1 MHTVRVGLRAAAVS
15 LALALPGASASA
27 RAEVGVEEKLGKI
40 ADLDVVLRDEDGKDV
55 RLKSLFGKP
64 AILTL
69 NYFACAGIC
78 TPLLQGVQ
86 KVLEE
91 IRLEPEK
98 DYRVVTVSFDP
109 KDTPEIA
116 AEKRANFLQLMSRPF
131 PPSAW
136 RFLTGEAPVTKRL
149 ADSVGFQ
156 YESQGRDFLHPGVIV
171 FLSPAGKITR
181 YIYGTSFLAS
191 DVELALREAAA
202 GKVSASRTYQP
213 KLSERWGF
221 LCYSYDP
228 AGQRYVF
235 SVTKAVGALT
245 VLLAAV
251 FAGVVLARGAF
262 RGHRE
267 TPRTR
272 P

>member
-1 MHTVRVGLRAAAVS
+1 MSRSRGFFRSWLGLLFGSLLAADAP
-15 LALALPGASASA
+15 LAQ
-27 RAEVGVEEKLGKI
+27 VGVEEKLGGA
-40 ADLDVVLRDEDGKDV
+40 ADLEVVLRDEEGKEIP
-55 RLKSLFGKP
+55 LKSLAGKP
-64 AILTL
+64 TILTL

-98 DYRVVTVSFDP
+98 DYRVITVSFDP

-136 RFLTGEAPVTKRL
+136 RFLTGEAAATKRL
-149 ADSVGFQ
+149 SDSVGFKFQ
-156 YESQGRDFLHPGVIV
+156 PQGRDFLHPGVII

-181 YIYGTSFLAS
+181 YIYGTSYLAS

-202 GKVSASRTYQP
+202 GKVSASRSYQP
-213 KLSERWGF
+213 SPSERWGF

-228 AGQRYVF
+228 VGQRYVF
-235 SVTKAVGALT
+235 SVTRAVGALT
-245 VLLAAV
+245 LLLAAL
-251 FAGVVLARGAF
+251 FAGFVLARGAF
-262 RGHRE
+262 RGGRNTE
-267 TPRTR
+267 R
-272 P
+272 PER